1 MRVICRFWPRF
12 CLFWATWN
20 RFWAIYHLQAQVE
33 DLERL
38 CTWARRKRLS
48 GPLTYYRRLL
58 TQTEMRLH
66 SHAIRARRSFF
77 WVRALHRIQNLLT
90 PPLCHRKGA
99 AAKYRA
105 KPVYTKPKF
114 AIM

>member
-1 MRVICRFWPRF
+1 MRVIYRFWPRF
-12 CLFWATWN
+12 YLFWANWN
-20 RFWAIYHLQAQVE
+20 RFWAIYHLQGQVE

-38 CTWARRKRLS
+38 CGWARRKRLS
-48 GPLTYYRRLL
+48 GPLAYYRRLL
-58 TQTEMRLH
+58 TETERRLH
-66 SHAIRARRSFF
+66 SHAIRASRSFF
-77 WVRALHRIQNLLT
+77 WAHTLHRTYKLLV
-90 PPLCHRKGA
+90 PPPRYRKGA

>member
-20 RFWAIYHLQAQVE
+20 RFWMIYHLQGQAE

-66 SHAIRARRSFF
+66 SHAIRAPRLSR
-77 WVRALHRIQNLLT
+77 WAYLLCRVQNVIMS
-90 PPLCHRKGA
+90 PPQYKGA

-105 KPVYTKPKF
+105 SVIYKKPKF

>member
-1 MRVICRFWPRF
+1 MRVVYRFWPRF
-12 CLFWATWN
+12 YLAWASWN

-38 CTWARRKRLS
+38 CTWAKRKRLP
-48 GPLTYYRRLL
+48 GPRQHYRRLL

-77 WVRALHRIQNLLT
+77 WARALHRIQNLLVS
-90 PPLCHRKGA
+90 PPRARKGA
-99 AAKYRA
+99 AAKYRRSVIY
-105 KPVYTKPKF
+105 KKPKF

>member
-20 RFWAIYHLQAQVE
+20 RFWMIYHLQAQAE

-38 CTWARRKRLS
+38 CAWARRKRLS
-48 GPLTYYRRLL
+48 GPRQYYRRLL
-58 TQTEMRLH
+58 TETERRFH
-66 SHAIRARRSFF
+66 SHAIRAPRLSRWAYFLCR
-77 WVRALHRIQNLLT
+77 VKNVLM
-90 PPLCHRKGA
+90 PPPHHIGA

-105 KPVYTKPKF
+105 SVIYKKPKF

>member
-1 MRVICRFWPRF
+1 MRVVYCFWPRF
-12 CLFWATWN
+12 YLFWANWN

-38 CTWARRKRLS
+38 CTWARRKRLA
-48 GPLTYYRRLL
+48 GPLGYYHRLL
-58 TQTEMRLH
+58 TETERRLH

-77 WVRALHRIQNLLT
+77 WTRVLHRTQNLFIS
-90 PPLCHRKGA
+90 PPRARKGA
-99 AAKYRA
+99 AAKYRSSVIY
-105 KPVYTKPKF
+105 KKPKF